1 MENDKNALFIQR
13 ITGEKYEDKVMLQF
27 KLIGILVVPLL
38 LLGVLISLRGPYSL
52 RNCTM
57 AIFILLAV
65 VIVGIMLMRLLS
77 VPKEN
82 MLIVYPDG
90 IYFYSTLLWGKHIFL
105 RGDEIISIT
114 KIIDSPMSRERI
126 FRKVE
131 GSMPGLALARRVEE
145 ASPLFKTSVIYN
157 LHSTKSRLPF
167 PFSFFLKRW
176 HTHSWFI
183 DVEAGNEIKF
193 LQAIKQSHF
202 SDRLSAEPIRGW
214 DDYWKDKGV

>member
-1 MENDKNALFIQR
+1 MENDKNPLFIQR
-13 ITGEKYEDKVMLQF
+13 IAGEKYEDKVMLQF

-38 LLGVLISLRGPYSL
+38 LLGILISLRGPYSL

-57 AIFILLAV
+57 AIFIFLAV
-65 VIVGIMLMRLLS
+65 VIVG
-77 VPKEN
+77 N

-90 IYFYSTLLWGKHIFL
+90 LYFYSSLLWGKHIFL
-105 RGDEIISIT
+105 REDEIISIT
-114 KIIDSPMSRERI
+114 KLIDSPKSRERI
-126 FRKVE
+126 FRKAE
-131 GSMPGLALARRVEE
+131 GSMPGLELARTVEE

-157 LHSTKSRLPF
+157 LQSTKSRLPF

-183 DVEAGNEIKF
+183 DVEAGNETEF
-193 LQAIKQSHF
+193 LQAIKQSQF

-214 DDYWKDKGV
+214 DDYWKDEGK